1 MDDDL
6 LFDDLFAEDEEE
18 SHDTNIGEQ
27 WKVLIVDDEKD
38 IHTVIRMALDGF
50 EFQSKKIKFYDA
62 YSGKEAREILHK
74 TPDIAL
80 ILLDVV
86 METLHAG
93 LEFP

>member
-50 EFQSKKIKFYDA
+50 EFQSKKNQ
-62 YSGKEAREILHK
+62 IL
-74 TPDIAL
+74 
-80 ILLDVV
+80 
-86 METLHAG
+86 
-93 LEFP
+93 